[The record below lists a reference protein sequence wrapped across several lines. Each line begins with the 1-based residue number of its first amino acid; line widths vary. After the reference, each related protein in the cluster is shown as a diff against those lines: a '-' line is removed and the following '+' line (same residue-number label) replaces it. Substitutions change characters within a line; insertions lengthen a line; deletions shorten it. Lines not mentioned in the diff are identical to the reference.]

1 MGSAVGYI
9 RAMNRF
15 VFLGACLVA
24 LTSQPAMAQT
34 GKADVV
40 VVRVYDGNSGK
51 LVIAR
56 AGGKTE
62 EVLFN
67 GSYSRK
73 GLAESTSQF
82 QQTVASLYEQGYA
95 LKSTFSSGASAA
107 SVATLVFV
115 KEK

>member
-1 MGSAVGYI
+1 VH
-9 RAMNRF
+9 
-15 VFLGACLVA
+15 
-24 LTSQPAMAQT
+24 
-34 GKADVV
+34 
-40 VVRVYDGNSGK
+40 VYDSNSGK

-56 AGGKTE
+56 AGGKAE

-67 GSYSRK
+67 GSYSRR

-82 QQTVASLYEQGYA
+82 QQTVASLYKQGYA
-95 LKSTFSSGASAA
+95 LKSTFSSGVSSA